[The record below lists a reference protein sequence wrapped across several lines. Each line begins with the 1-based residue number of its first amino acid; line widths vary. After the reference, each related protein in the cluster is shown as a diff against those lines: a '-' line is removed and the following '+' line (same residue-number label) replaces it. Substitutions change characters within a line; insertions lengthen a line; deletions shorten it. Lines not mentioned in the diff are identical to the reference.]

1 MKKQTKSIWQNIS
14 IALIVSFVLVCQ
26 VTAQSELKFNALYN
40 CPDSSIYNFK
50 VLDCADG
57 RYCNVLFVNVSTPS
71 ASFKSEV
78 LKSKITDAF
87 KTGGCTIDGK
97 KLEAAKDEP
106 QQESNRPNN
115 QMPQENNRPNNDQ
128 QNIENNKAQ
137 TGRFKVGDRVKA
149 CPMQMENCNDYW
161 ENCTIVK
168 DMKIEEGADS
178 YQVLCD
184 DSKGGKGTLS
194 YVPTKFVRGG
204 APPPPATLDC
214 QFNEPA
220 GTVSKTSKPSAELF
234 KRVIFEQY
242 RDKSNGR
249 KVGITYQ
256 TFTLG
261 KSYVSR
267 LGNGNWHDGAPQGA
281 TIYPVKTKFI
291 FCDKYT
297 DSTIRW
303 EYEAQYS
310 CFKDKFGDWAC
321 PSDATKISEPI
332 YLPNK

>member
-1 MKKQTKSIWQNIS
+1 MKKLTKSIWQKIS
-14 IALIVSFVLVCQ
+14 FALIVSFVLACQ
-26 VTAQSELKFNALYN
+26 VAAQSEIKFNAFYN

-50 VLDCADG
+50 VLNCDNEK
-57 RYCNVLFVNVSTPS
+57 YCKVLFVNLYTPS
-71 ASFKSEV
+71 ASFESEV

-97 KLEAAKDEP
+97 KLEAVKDEP
-106 QQESNRPNN
+106 P
-115 QMPQENNRPNNDQ
+115 PENNRPKNKPQ
-128 QNIENNKAQ
+128 SAENNQ
-137 TGRFKVGDRVKA
+137 TQTERFKVGDRVKA

-178 YQVLCD
+178 YQVSCD
-184 DSKGGKGTLS
+184 DPKGGIGTLA
-194 YVPTKFVRGG
+194 YVPSKFVRTG
-204 APPPPATLDC
+204 APPPPATPDC
-214 QFNEPA
+214 QFNEPP
-220 GTVSKTSKPSAELF
+220 GTISKTSKPSAETF
-234 KRVIFEQY
+234 QRVIFEQY
-242 RDKSNGR
+242 RDNSNGR

-256 TFTLG
+256 TFSLG
-261 KSYVSR
+261 KSYVNR
-267 LGNGNWHDGAPQGA
+267 LTGSGLMHDGAPQGA
-281 TIYPVKTKFI
+281 TIYSVKTKFI
-291 FCDKYT
+291 FCDKHT

-303 EYEAQYS
+303 EYDAQYS

>member
-1 MKKQTKSIWQNIS
+1 MKKLTKSIWQKIS
-14 IALIVSFVLVCQ
+14 FALIVSFVLACQ
-26 VTAQSELKFNALYN
+26 VAAQSEIKFNAFYN

-50 VLDCADG
+50 VLNCDNAK
-57 RYCNVLFVNVSTPS
+57 YCKVLFVNLYTPS
-71 ASFKSEV
+71 ASFESDV

-97 KLEAAKDEP
+97 KLESVKDEP
-106 QQESNRPNN
+106 
-115 QMPQENNRPNNDQ
+115 PQENNPPKNET
-128 QNIENNKAQ
+128 QNVENNQAQ

-178 YQVLCD
+178 YQILCD
-184 DSKGGKGTLS
+184 DPKGGKGTLS
-194 YVPTKFVRGG
+194 YVPAKFVRGG
-204 APPPPATLDC
+204 APPPPATPDC
-214 QFNEPA
+214 QFNEPS
-220 GTVSKTSKPSAELF
+220 GTVSKTSKPSAETF

-242 RDKSNGR
+242 RDNSNGR

-256 TFTLG
+256 TFSLG
-261 KSYVSR
+261 KSYVNR
-267 LGNGNWHDGAPQGA
+267 LTGSGLMHDGAPQGA
-281 TIYPVKTKFI
+281 TIYSVKTKFI
-291 FCDKYT
+291 FCDKHT

-303 EYEAQYS
+303 EYDAQYS

>member
-1 MKKQTKSIWQNIS
+1 MKKLTKSIWQKIS
-14 IALIVSFVLVCQ
+14 FALIVSFVITCQ
-26 VTAQSELKFNALYN
+26 VAAQSEIKFNALYN

-50 VLDCADG
+50 VLNCDNEK
-57 RYCNVLFVNVSTPS
+57 YCKVLFVNLYTPS
-71 ASFKSEV
+71 ASFESEV

-97 KLEAAKDEP
+97 KLEAVKDEP
-106 QQESNRPNN
+106 
-115 QMPQENNRPNNDQ
+115 PQENNGPKNEPQ
-128 QNIENNKAQ
+128 KAENNQTQ

-149 CPMQMENCNDYW
+149 CPMQMENCDDYW
-161 ENCTIVK
+161 KNCTVVK
-168 DMKIEEGADS
+168 DMKIEEGAES

-184 DSKGGKGTLS
+184 DPKGGKGNLA
-194 YVPTKFVRGG
+194 YVPAKFVRAG
-204 APPPPATLDC
+204 APPPPDTPDC
-214 QFNEPA
+214 QFNEPP
-220 GTVSKTSKPSAELF
+220 GTVSKTSQPSAETF

-242 RDKSNGR
+242 RDNSNGR

-256 TFTLG
+256 TFSLG
-261 KSYVSR
+261 KSYVNR
-267 LGNGNWHDGAPQGA
+267 LTGSGLLHDGAPQGA
-281 TIYPVKTKFI
+281 TIYSVKTKFI
-291 FCDKYT
+291 FCDKHT

-303 EYEAQYS
+303 EYDAQYS

>member
-1 MKKQTKSIWQNIS
+1 MKKRTKSIWQNIS
-14 IALIVSFVLVCQ
+14 FALIVSFALAYQ
-26 VTAQSELKFNALYN
+26 VAAQSEIKFNSLYN
-40 CPDSSIYNFK
+40 CPGSSIYNFK
-50 VLDCADG
+50 VLNCDNEK
-57 RYCNVLFVNVSTPS
+57 YCKVLFINLYTPS
-71 ASFKSEV
+71 ASFESEF

-97 KLEAAKDEP
+97 KLEAVKDEL
-106 QQESNRPNN
+106 
-115 QMPQENNRPNNDQ
+115 PQENNRPNNEP
-128 QNIENNKAQ
+128 QNAENNKAQ
-137 TGRFKVGDRVKA
+137 TGRFKGGNRVKA

-184 DSKGGKGTLS
+184 DPKGGKGSLA
-194 YVPTKFVRGG
+194 YVPSKFVRAG
-204 APPPPATLDC
+204 APPPPATPDC
-214 QFNEPA
+214 QFNEPP
-220 GTVSKTSKPSAELF
+220 GTVSKTAKPAAELF

-249 KVGITYQ
+249 KARITYQ
-256 TFTLG
+256 TFSLG
-261 KSYVSR
+261 KSYVNR
-267 LGNGNWHDGAPQGA
+267 LTGNGLLHDGAPQGA
-281 TIYPVKTKFI
+281 MIYSVKTKFI
-291 FCDKYT
+291 FCDKHT

-303 EYEAQYS
+303 EYDAQYS
-310 CFKDKFGDWAC
+310 CFKDKFGDWVC